1 MRLVNTI
8 GLTPAQWVETLTA
21 IALFGGALI
30 LALLLPV
37 LIGALVHRRTGGTGL
52 GEREAGEMVVRALRG
67 PAGALVIVQALFIAL
82 RRLSYLQGDWQLIQR
97 VWLAATIAVLVYAT
111 QRVVARLMQWYVE
124 RSGNGRSRIHSL
136 PPLRRALSV
145 AIWLA
150 GGLVVLD
157 TLGVQI
163 SALLAGL
170 GLGGLAV
177 ALALQPLF
185 ANVFASSYLL
195 SDQSIRVG
203 DAIQVQG
210 GPSGIVE
217 DIGWRATRIRSFD
230 HHLVIVPNSVLGQA
244 TITNFDATTPEAD
257 VTLILRVSA
266 AEDLALVEDA
276 CLDELARLCAEATGL
291 VVESA
296 PVSFRYQSVEGGK
309 AEILVRVR
317 TTSWRE
323 VEHLRHRMVL
333 RLQRRLQSEGIALV

>member
-1 MRLVNTI
+1 MRVVNMI
-8 GLTPAQWVETLTA
+8 GVTPAQWVETLTA
-21 IALFGGALI
+21 IAIFGGALI

-37 LIGALVHRRTGGTGL
+37 VIGAAVRRRTGPGG
-52 GEREAGEMVVRALRG
+52 REAGEMVVRALRG
-67 PAGALVIVQALFIAL
+67 PVGALVIVQALFIAL

-97 VWLAATIAVLVYAT
+97 VWLAATIAVLVFAA
-111 QRVVARLMQWYVE
+111 QRVVERLVQWYAE
-124 RSGNGRSRIHSL
+124 RAVNGRSRIHWL

-185 ANVFASSYLL
+185 ANIFASSYLL

-203 DAIQVQG
+203 DAIQVQD

-217 DIGWRATRIRSFD
+217 DVGWRATRIRSLD

-257 VTLILRVSA
+257 VTLMLRVST
-266 AEDLALVEDA
+266 AEDLARVEDA
-276 CLDELARLCAEATGL
+276 CLDELSRLRAEATGL

-296 PVSFRYQSVEGGK
+296 PISFRYQSVEDGK
-309 AEILVRVR
+309 AEILIRIR
-317 TTSWRE
+317 ATSWRE
-323 VEHLRHRMVL
+323 VDDLRHRMVL
-333 RLQRRLQSEGIALV
+333 RLHSRLQSEGIALV